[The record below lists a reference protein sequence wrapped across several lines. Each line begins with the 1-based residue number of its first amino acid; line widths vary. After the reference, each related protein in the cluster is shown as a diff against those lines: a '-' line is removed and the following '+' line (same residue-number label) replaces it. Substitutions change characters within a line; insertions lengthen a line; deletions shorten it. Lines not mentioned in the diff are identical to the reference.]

1 MLKRIK
7 NAEFGD
13 SVKDTELKC
22 PIEVKFEPEKPD
34 FEPEIDPDYENHLED
49 NCDFCGRQF
58 GVHTKLDLTKCA
70 LSILRG
76 ENPTVQ

>member
-1 MLKRIK
+1 VK
-7 NAEFGD
+7 NPNHPFFPEPLG
-13 SVKDTELKC
+13 
-22 PIEVKFEPEKPD
+22 KFKPEKPD

-58 GVHTKLDLTKCA
+58 GFHTKQDLCKCA

-76 ENPTVQ
+76 EKPTVQ

>member
-1 MLKRIK
+1 MIVIQQWGILVK
-7 NAEFGD
+7 NPNPPFFPEPLG
-13 SVKDTELKC
+13 
-22 PIEVKFEPEKPD
+22 KFEPEKPD

-58 GVHTKLDLTKCA
+58 GFHTKQDLCKCA

-76 ENPTVQ
+76 EKPTVQ

>member
-1 MLKRIK
+1 MKLP
-7 NAEFGD
+7 NNPFFPDPLGE
-13 SVKDTELKC
+13 
-22 PIEVKFEPEKPD
+22 FEPKKPD